1 MGVIIKR
8 NVIMRAIVTPALR
21 QDILAELDHAIGD
34 VQDRLAQIDFQ
45 TKPYLTELQ
54 RTNLQQAIQVRKQ
67 IEAEKQ
73 KHEDLRVALEE
84 RRTQINSLRDGDE
97 IIRGT
102 LESWVEVGEGDDL
115 GEVLAG
121 TELVVK
127 DDKVVEIR
135 QHAPLELSEADALAL
150 GEQPQAQPPTR
161 SSIITDI

>member
-8 NVIMRAIVTPALR
+8 NVILRAIVTPALR
-21 QDILAELDHAIGD
+21 ADILAELDRGVED
-34 VQDRLAQIDFQ
+34 VEARVQQIDFQ

-73 KHEDLRVALEE
+73 KHEDLKAALEE
-84 RRTQINSLRDGDE
+84 RKAQVKSLRDGDE

-102 LESWVEVGEGDDL
+102 LESWVEVDEGDDL
-115 GEVLAG
+115 GEILAG

-127 DDKVVEIR
+127 DDRVVEIR
-135 QHAPLELSEADALAL
+135 KHAPLELSEVEALPL
-150 GEQPQAQPPTR
+150 NETPQAPARPA
-161 SSIITDI
+161 IITDI

>member
-8 NVIMRAIVTPALR
+8 NVILRAVVTPTLR
-21 QDILAELDHAIGD
+21 QDILAELDHAIED
-34 VQDRLAQIDFQ
+34 VEARLQQIDFQ

-73 KHEDLRVALEE
+73 KHEDLKVALDE
-84 RRTQINSLRDGDE
+84 RKAQINSLQDGDE

-102 LESWVEVGEGDDL
+102 LESWVEVSEGDDL
-115 GEVLAG
+115 GELLAG
-121 TELVVK
+121 TEVVVK
-127 DDKVVEIR
+127 DDRVVEIR
-135 QHAPLELSEADALAL
+135 KHAPLDLSEVEALPL
-150 GEQPQAQPPTR
+150 GESPAPRR

>member
-21 QDILAELDHAIGD
+21 QDILAELDHAIED
-34 VQDRLAQIDFQ
+34 VEARVQQIDFQ

-73 KHEDLRVALEE
+73 KHEDLRTALGE
-84 RRTQINSLRDGDE
+84 RKAQITSLQDGDE

-102 LESWVEVGEGDDL
+102 LESWVEVSEGDDL

-135 QHAPLELSEADALAL
+135 KHAPLDLTEVEAISLTD
-150 GEQPQAQPPTR
+150 QPPAPAR
-161 SSIITDI
+161 SSIITDL

>member
-8 NVIMRAIVTPALR
+8 NVILRAIVTPALR
-21 QDILAELDHAIGD
+21 EDIMAEIGRAIED
-34 VQDRLAQIDFQ
+34 VEARVQQIDFQ

-73 KHEDLRVALEE
+73 KHEDLRTALEE
-84 RRTQINSLRDGDE
+84 RKKQITSLVDGDE

-102 LESWVEVGEGDDL
+102 LESWVDVSEGDDL

-121 TELVVK
+121 TEIVVK
-127 DDKVVEIR
+127 DEKVVEIR
-135 QHAPLELSEADALAL
+135 KHAPLELSEMEAMSLNEPPPA
-150 GEQPQAQPPTR
+150 PTR
-161 SSIITDI
+161 PSIITDI

>member
-8 NVIMRAIVTPALR
+8 NVIMRAVVTPALR
-21 QDILAELDHAIGD
+21 QDILAELERAIED
-34 VQDRLAQIDFQ
+34 VDARVQQIDFQ

-73 KHEDLRVALEE
+73 KHEDLKVALDE
-84 RRTQINSLRDGDE
+84 RKAQINSLQDGDE

-102 LESWVEVGEGDDL
+102 LESWVEVNEGDDL
-115 GEVLAG
+115 GEILAG

-127 DDKVVEIR
+127 DDRVVEIR
-135 QHAPLELSEADALAL
+135 KHAPLDLTDVSPLSLTDEPAAPAR
-150 GEQPQAQPPTR
+150 P
-161 SSIITDI
+161 SIITDI